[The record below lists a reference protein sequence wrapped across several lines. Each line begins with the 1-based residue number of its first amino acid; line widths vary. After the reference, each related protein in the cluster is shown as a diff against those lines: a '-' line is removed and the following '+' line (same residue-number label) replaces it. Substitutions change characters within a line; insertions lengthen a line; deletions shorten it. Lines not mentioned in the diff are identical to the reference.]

1 MSQKILA
8 VPIAGLD
15 DVTIFKAY
23 KQQFELLTSK
33 GFKPK
38 LNVMDNQATKHIKTF
53 LTKQDCKLQ
62 FMEPHNNCLNTA
74 KRAIEMFKDALIAML
89 ATTKSN
95 FPLPLWD

>member
-62 FMEPHNNCLNTA
+62 FMEPHNNHLNA
-74 KRAIEMFKDALIAML
+74 QSKCSRMR
-89 ATTKSN
+89 
-95 FPLPLWD
+95 